1 MKKWMT
7 VSLLAALL
15 AFSVSAAVDV
25 YDFDTP
31 EQEALFHALGKELRC
46 PKCQNN
52 NIADSNAGL
61 AQDLRQKVYEMI
73 KQGKSEKEI
82 VDYMVARYGNF
93 VTYNPPVTRS
103 TFILWAG
110 PALFILLGFTVLVMR
125 SRQRKGH
132 PVATD
137 KHLDTE
143 DEARLA
149 SLLAD
154 EHAEESPKDKK

>member
-1 MKKWMT
+1 MKKWLT
-7 VSLLAALL
+7 VSLLSVLL
-15 AFSVSAAVDV
+15 VFSVSATVDV

-61 AQDLRQKVYEMI
+61 AQDLRMKVYEMI

-82 VDYMVARYGNF
+82 VGYMVARYGNF

-110 PALFILLGFTVLVMR
+110 PALFIFLGFTVLVMR
-125 SRQRKGH
+125 SRRREESSMT
-132 PVATD
+132 TD
-137 KHLDTE
+137 KRLDTE
-143 DEARLA
+143 EEARLTT
-149 SLLAD
+149 LLAD
-154 EHAEESPKDKK
+154 EHAAESQKDKK